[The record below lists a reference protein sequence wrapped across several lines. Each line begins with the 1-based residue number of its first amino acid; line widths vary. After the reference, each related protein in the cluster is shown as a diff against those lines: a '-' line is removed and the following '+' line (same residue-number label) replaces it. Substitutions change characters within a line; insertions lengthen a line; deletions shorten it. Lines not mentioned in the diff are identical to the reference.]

1 MSLPNSILLVEDEP
15 HIRLM
20 FRKLFEMMGITDV
33 REACNGV
40 EACQEYGRNPAD
52 VVMMDINMPEMSGLD
67 ALDRIVSADPEAVVI
82 MLTSLSTR
90 NAVDKSLEG
99 GATYFIRKD
108 TPIPEI
114 KETLYDVFEKI
125 FD

>member
-1 MSLPNSILLVEDEP
+1 
-15 HIRLM
+15 M
-20 FRKLFEMMGITDV
+20 FRKLFEMMGIQDV
-33 REACNGV
+33 REAANGV
-40 EACQEYGRNPAD
+40 EACREYGRNPSD

-67 ALDRIVSADPEAVVI
+67 ALERIVGADPEAIVI

-90 NAVDKSLEG
+90 NAVDKSLEC

-114 KETLYDVFEKI
+114 RDTLNEVFEKI

>member
-1 MSLPNSILLVEDEP
+1 MSHPNSILLVEDEP

-20 FRKLFEMMGITDV
+20 FRKLFEMMGIDDV

-67 ALDRIVSADPEAVVI
+67 ALERIVSADPEAVVI

-114 KETLYDVFEKI
+114 RDTLNEVFEKI
-125 FD
+125 FG